1 MCAQCVCACICMPC
15 YICGGQRTAL
25 HSFSAGVQ
33 VPLHSKVPLAV
44 EHLTDLI
51 VINFAAKTM

>member
-15 YICGGQRTAL
+15 YICGGQRTAP

-33 VPLHSKVPLAV
+33 VPLHSKVPLAA
-44 EHLTDLI
+44 EASH
-51 VINFAAKTM
+51 